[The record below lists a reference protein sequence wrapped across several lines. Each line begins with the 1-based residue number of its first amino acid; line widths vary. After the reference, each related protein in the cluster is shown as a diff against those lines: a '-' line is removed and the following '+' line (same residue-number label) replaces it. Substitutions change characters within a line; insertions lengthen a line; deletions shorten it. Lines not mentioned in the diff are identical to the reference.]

1 MKCLWHGAL
10 IAYSPMG
17 SMARCLSAGRQGEGM
32 MAMRI
37 ELEDVL
43 FQLRQAEIELHI
55 AISEED
61 DTEACNDLRK
71 IIETLQDV
79 ILRIQLS
86 A

>member
-1 MKCLWHGAL
+1 
-10 IAYSPMG
+10 
-17 SMARCLSAGRQGEGM
+17 M

-43 FQLRQAEIELHI
+43 FQLRAAQDELRL
-55 AISEED
+55 AIREEED
-61 DTEACNDLRK
+61 TQACADLRK
-71 IIETLQDV
+71 ICETLQDV

>member
-1 MKCLWHGAL
+1 
-10 IAYSPMG
+10 
-17 SMARCLSAGRQGEGM
+17 M

-43 FQLRQAEIELHI
+43 FQLRAAQAELLI
-55 AISEED
+55 AIMEEED
-61 DTEACNDLRK
+61 GEACSELRK
-71 IIETLQDV
+71 VIETLQDL